1 MGSMKRWRRRLAVL
15 LLALAALLACV
26 PPAGQAYLT
35 DVYLTAVNNQV
46 LEMDSATMPFRSG
59 GVWYVSSRVFEG
71 TDLGVSYVRSD
82 LMGLAMLYTTK
93 IDLRFDL
100 EAQQVYDKQGNIY
113 NGSAIE
119 KGGVMFFPVALVC
132 RYFDLRWSISE
143 TETVPL
149 IRIRSGEDS
158 LDDRSFLDA
167 AALQMRERYL
177 EYEKSVTSPAEE
189 PGRPDVTPPPPENPP
204 PVQAAEG
211 QKVYLLVDVRSAEE
225 ARAVLEK
232 LGSAQA
238 TFLLSAEQ
246 MGEGDLVRSLVA
258 GGHAVALRAAGTAE
272 DEVEEEILLAREL
285 LWQSACCW
293 LDLVFCEGRSDTGKL
308 LEDTGRI
315 CPWDWTAGARRAWR
329 SFWRGW
335 RRPATG
341 CAPGGLRPDAPEPFE
356 KRRPTRDSRIRRALS
371 GSGIFSPPAVFPLF
385 KQRLIYRMFKKKS
398 PYRV

>member
-1 MGSMKRWRRRLAVL
+1 MEKGVGNMKRRSRLAAVL
-15 LLALAALLACV
+15 LILAALLAPSSGRAV
-26 PPAGQAYLT
+26 LT

-46 LEMDSATMPFRSG
+46 LELDSETMPFRSG

-82 LMGLAMLYTTK
+82 VMGLAMLYTTQ

-119 KGGVMFFPVALVC
+119 KGGVMFFPIALVC

-149 IRIRSGEDS
+149 IRIRSGGDS

-167 AALQMRERYL
+167 AAYQMRERYL
-177 EYEKSVTSPAEE
+177 EYEKSVASPAEE
-189 PGRPDVTPPPPENPP
+189 PSRPSVTPPPPESPP

-211 QKVYLLVDVRSAEE
+211 QKVYLLVDVSSAEE

-232 LGSAQA
+232 LGTAQV

-258 GGHAVALRAAGTAE
+258 GGHAVALRAGGGTE

-293 LDLVFCEGRSDTGKL
+293 LDLVFYEGRTEIGDL
-308 LEDTGRI
+308 LEDLGCVRVTRDLDRESYAGTGSLLRAMGGYRE
-315 CPWDWTAGARRAWR
+315 DLSVRLNGGAAADLEALLEELAEAQYRLCAWR
-329 SFWRGW
+329 LT
-335 RRPATG
+335 A
-341 CAPGGLRPDAPEPFE
+341 
-356 KRRPTRDSRIRRALS
+356 
-371 GSGIFSPPAVFPLF
+371 
-385 KQRLIYRMFKKKS
+385 
-398 PYRV
+398 

>member
-308 LEDTGRI
+308 LEDLGCAQVKR
-315 CPWDWTAGARRAWR
+315 DLLLEAYAGPGALLRAMGGYRKDLSVGLDGGSTESLGELLEGLEEARYRLCAWR
-329 SFWRGW
+329 LT
-335 RRPATG
+335 A
-341 CAPGGLRPDAPEPFE
+341 
-356 KRRPTRDSRIRRALS
+356 
-371 GSGIFSPPAVFPLF
+371 
-385 KQRLIYRMFKKKS
+385 
-398 PYRV
+398 

>member
-1 MGSMKRWRRRLAVL
+1 MEKGVGNMKRRSRLAAVL
-15 LLALAALLACV
+15 LILAALLAPSSGRAV
-26 PPAGQAYLT
+26 LT

-46 LEMDSATMPFRSG
+46 LELDSETMPFRSG

-82 LMGLAMLYTTK
+82 VMGLAMLYTTQ

-119 KGGVMFFPVALVC
+119 KGGVMFFPIALVC

-149 IRIRSGEDS
+149 IRIRSGGDS

-167 AALQMRERYL
+167 AAYQMRERYL

-189 PGRPDVTPPPPENPP
+189 PSRPSVTPPPPESPP

-211 QKVYLLVDVRSAEE
+211 QKVYLLVDVSSAEE

-232 LGSAQA
+232 LGTAQV

-258 GGHAVALRAAGTAE
+258 GGHAVALRAGGGTE

-293 LDLVFCEGRSDTGKL
+293 LDLVFYEGRTEIGDL
-308 LEDTGRI
+308 LEDLGCVRVTRDLDRESYAGTGSLLRAMGGYRE
-315 CPWDWTAGARRAWR
+315 DLSVRLNGGAAADLEALLEELTEAQYRLCAWR
-329 SFWRGW
+329 LT
-335 RRPATG
+335 A
-341 CAPGGLRPDAPEPFE
+341 
-356 KRRPTRDSRIRRALS
+356 
-371 GSGIFSPPAVFPLF
+371 
-385 KQRLIYRMFKKKS
+385 
-398 PYRV
+398 

>member
-1 MGSMKRWRRRLAVL
+1 MEKGVGNMKRRGRLAAVL
-15 LLALAALLACV
+15 LILAALLA
-26 PPAGQAYLT
+26 PSSGQAVLT

-46 LEMDSATMPFRSG
+46 LELDSETMPFRSG

-82 LMGLAMLYTTK
+82 VMGLAMLYTTQ

-119 KGGVMFFPVALVC
+119 KGGVMFFPIALVC

-149 IRIRSGEDS
+149 IRIRSGGDS

-167 AALQMRERYL
+167 AAYQMRERYL

-189 PGRPDVTPPPPENPP
+189 PSRPSVTPPPPENPP

-211 QKVYLLVDVRSAEE
+211 QKVYLLVDVSSAEE

-232 LGSAQA
+232 LGTAQV

-258 GGHAVALRAAGTAE
+258 GGHAVALRAGGGTE
-272 DEVEEEILLAREL
+272 GEVEEELLLAREL

-293 LDLVFCEGRSDTGKL
+293 LDLVFYEGRMEIGDL
-308 LEDTGRI
+308 LEDLGCVRVTRDLDRESYGGTGSLLRAMGGYRE
-315 CPWDWTAGARRAWR
+315 DLAVRVDGGAADLEELLEELTEAQYRLCAWR
-329 SFWRGW
+329 LT
-335 RRPATG
+335 A
-341 CAPGGLRPDAPEPFE
+341 
-356 KRRPTRDSRIRRALS
+356 
-371 GSGIFSPPAVFPLF
+371 
-385 KQRLIYRMFKKKS
+385 
-398 PYRV
+398 